1 MCKRDASKP
10 ADGLTEECF
19 EKTPLAFAG
28 GMQWVQFGNDTSR
41 RVSFRANRTST
52 GTVPAG
58 STCAPPSPF
67 CSASSCPCSCACP
80 CPCSCSV
87 PLCRTQKKER
97 LTFLLALRKKA

>member
-67 CSASSCPCSCACP
+67 CSASSCPCSFSC
-80 CPCSCSV
+80 CSAE
-87 PLCRTQKKER
+87 RKKKER